1 MILGIFWEESKEYHL
16 KIKIL
21 LFLFIYFLS
30 IHTLYAFNPCNE
42 NISQKDKDSFKA
54 LELNLPLF
62 QCSFTSEQS
71 LWQYNQTLQKDYD
84 TTLKE
89 LQSNFPTLSLSQ
101 AKGLRYA
108 IYIQDSLNVLKKGK
122 DKETSTIIG
131 RTGSLAFTQK
141 DLMAMQK
148 AINMY
153 YQEAITSLNPT
164 QIQNL
169 SLKLYGEANALATTQ
184 QAKDSKTF
192 TKEQIAKAKEDNT
205 KILQQIQDI
214 MNLDFK
220 SESEVILYVDI
231 VNNLAFMY
239 NANLLIN
246 EGKDYQERQH
256 KAYDDSK
263 ALELLELL
271 SIFIDKIQNTEYQ
284 FIALQGSL
292 ITIQEAIMS
301 TPTHTPFTKED
312 YERFNAKEE
321 LKYYSKIIQIQSF
334 KTITKNLEK
343 VISQA
348 SQATYYQKR
357 AVFQKTFTKLDS
369 ILKTLEFFNSQK
381 GVVYQLKLSFEY
393 EDTHLKSRKNDG
405 K

>member
-1 MILGIFWEESKEYHL
+1 MIHKIFS
-16 KIKIL
+16 
-21 LFLFIYFLS
+21 LFLYFLS
-30 IHTLYAFNPCNE
+30 IHTLYAYNPCNE
-42 NISQKDKDSFKA
+42 NISQRDKDSFKA
-54 LELNLPLF
+54 LELNPPLF
-62 QCSFTSEQS
+62 QCSFTLEQS

-84 TTLKE
+84 ATLKE

-108 IYIQDSLNVLKKGK
+108 IYIQDSLNVLEKGK

-131 RTGSLAFTQK
+131 RTLGSLTFTQK
-141 DLMAMQK
+141 DLIAMQK

-153 YQEAITSLNPT
+153 YQEAITNLNPT

-169 SLKLYGEANALATTQ
+169 FLKLYGEANALATIQ
-184 QAKDSKTF
+184 QAKDSKAF
-192 TKEQIAKAKEDNT
+192 TQDQITKAKEDNA
-205 KILQQIQDI
+205 KILRHIQDI
-214 MNLDFK
+214 IDLDFK
-220 SESEVILYVDI
+220 SESEEILYVDI

-271 SIFIDKIQNTEYQ
+271 SIFIEKIHNKEYQ

-292 ITIQEAIMS
+292 ITIQGAIMS
-301 TPTHTPFTKED
+301 LHTHTPFTKED
-312 YERFNAKEE
+312 YEKFNNIKELE
-321 LKYYSKIIQIQSF
+321 YLLSIMRQDSYKSIY
-334 KTITKNLEK
+334 KNLNK
-343 VISQA
+343 IVVQA
-348 SQATYYQKR
+348 SNISYSQKQTI
-357 AVFQKTFTKLDS
+357 FQKTFTKINS
-369 ILKTLEFFNSQK
+369 ILKTL
-381 GVVYQLKLSFEY
+381 SFLDPRESIMRHITLAVEY
-393 EDTHLKSRKNDG
+393 EDMSQLRNNNG

>member
-1 MILGIFWEESKEYHL
+1 MIHKIFS
-16 KIKIL
+16 
-21 LFLFIYFLS
+21 LFLYFLS
-30 IHTLYAFNPCNE
+30 IHTLYAYNPCNE
-42 NISQKDKDSFKA
+42 NISQRDKDSFKA
-54 LELNLPLF
+54 LELNPPLF
-62 QCSFTSEQS
+62 QCSFTLEQS

-84 TTLKE
+84 ATLKE

-108 IYIQDSLNVLKKGK
+108 IYIQDSLNVLEKGK

-131 RTGSLAFTQK
+131 RTLGSLTFTQK
-141 DLMAMQK
+141 DLIAMQK

-169 SLKLYGEANALATTQ
+169 SLKLYGEANALATIQ
-184 QAKDSKTF
+184 QAKDSKAF
-192 TKEQIAKAKEDNT
+192 TQDQITKAKEDNA
-205 KILQQIQDI
+205 KILRHIQDI
-214 MNLDFK
+214 IDLDFK
-220 SESEVILYVDI
+220 SESEEILYVDI

-271 SIFIDKIQNTEYQ
+271 SIFIEKIHNKEYQ

-292 ITIQEAIMS
+292 ITTQGAIMS
-301 TPTHTPFTKED
+301 LHTHTPFTKED
-312 YERFNAKEE
+312 YENMSRKKGYIEHYSNLLKLDGVATMSDKFNKLNAEVSQSDT
-321 LKYYSKIIQIQSF
+321 YSQKQAIIQ
-334 KTITKNLEK
+334 KNLTKMDSVYK
-343 VISQA
+343 VSKLINVRDSDFVKRIFA
-348 SQATYYQKR
+348 MLDYQDKH
-357 AVFQKTFTKLDS
+357 FK
-369 ILKTLEFFNSQK
+369 
-381 GVVYQLKLSFEY
+381 
-393 EDTHLKSRKNDG
+393 
-405 K
+405 